1 MGPALDFRILE
12 ELAEDLGDVDFIRD
26 TAAGYL
32 AELPGRRGDMQA
44 AFERNDR
51 QDLRDRAHSLGSASQ
66 LLGAVELAAQCA
78 RIERSALTIDDAG
91 LSSSFE
97 HWVASCAR
105 TESAMSEWLLTQG
118 SNR

>member
-66 LLGAVELAAQCA
+66 VQLSW
-78 RIERSALTIDDAG
+78 RHSAHA
-91 LSSSFE
+91 SS
-97 HWVASCAR
+97 VR
-105 TESAMSEWLLTQG
+105 
-118 SNR
+118 R

>member
-12 ELAEDLGDVDFIRD
+12 ELAEDLGDIGFLRE

-32 AELPGRRGDMQA
+32 AELPGRRNDMRA

-51 QDLRDRAHSLGSASQ
+51 PELRSRAHSLGSASQ
-66 LLGAVELAAQCA
+66 LLGAVDLAARCA
-78 RIERSALTIDDAG
+78 SIERSALTIDDAG